1 MFRFLLIKR
10 KLLMI
15 SYFFKRKLKVNI
27 VEICMYV
34 TLRFL
39 GEDCVLNARLN
50 LRIRKE
56 VLKKLKILD
65 IDLFVTS

>member
-1 MFRFLLIKR
+1 
-10 KLLMI
+10 MI
-15 SYFFKRKLKVNI
+15 SYFCKRKLKVNI

-39 GEDCVLNARLN
+39 GEDCVPDARLN

>member
-1 MFRFLLIKR
+1 
-10 KLLMI
+10 
-15 SYFFKRKLKVNI
+15 
-27 VEICMYV
+27 MYV

-39 GEDCVLNARLN
+39 GEDCVLDARLN